1 MAESGL
7 SVGYSELIGET
18 GKFLGHGYKA
28 YADYKTDQKAELNRV
43 VQSGIRRVYYP
54 PAVDRELSGYE
65 WSWLQPTT
73 TLAVVSGTS
82 DYDLPD
88 DFGRLVGPFHFPA
101 EEYRKSAIEVSVS
114 KILQLRTYSF
124 QTGGPYYVAI
134 RFKSSDGSAG
144 QKQEALFF
152 PEPDEDWTM
161 IYEYEAYNSA
171 LSDSFPYPLGGMKLG
186 ELYIESCLAVAE
198 SRTGDELGVHTQTF
212 QALLID
218 AVARDRKHGA
228 KYFGQM
234 GGGDSGVSEFRRGYT
249 GSIYPIT
256 YKSEPI

>member
-1 MAESGL
+1 MSESSLSIGFAEL
-7 SVGYSELIGET
+7 QVEVGG
-18 GKFLGHGYKA
+18 FLGYGRTPNWSTA
-28 YADYKTDQKAELNRV
+28 REALIDSI
-43 VQSGIRRVYYP
+43 VQSGVRRVYYP
-54 PAVDRELSGYE
+54 PSTGEGVSGYE

-73 TLAVVSGTS
+73 TLPIVSGTS

-101 EEYRKSAIEVSVS
+101 EEYRRPAIEISVS

-124 QTGGPYYVAI
+124 QTGGPYYVAT
-134 RFKSSDGSAG
+134 RFKLSDGSAG

-152 PEPDEDWTM
+152 PEPNEAWTM

-171 LSDSFPYPLGGMKLG
+171 LSDSFPYPLGGMKLS

-198 SRTGDELGVHTQTF
+198 SRTEDELSIHTQTF

-218 AVARDRKHGA
+218 AVVRDRKHGA

-234 GGGDSGVSEFRRGYT
+234 GGGDSEVSEFRRGYT
-249 GSIYPIT
+249 GQIYPIE
-256 YKSEPI
+256 YKDEPI

>member
-1 MAESGL
+1 MAESSL
-7 SVGYSELIGET
+7 SIGFPELQVEVGG
-18 GKFLGHGYKA
+18 FLGYGRTSGSWSTSQESLI
-28 YADYKTDQKAELNRV
+28 DSI
-43 VQSGIRRVYYP
+43 VQSGVRRVYYP
-54 PAVDRELSGYE
+54 PSTSEGISGYE

-73 TLAVVSGTS
+73 TLAIVSGTS

-101 EEYRKSAIEVSVS
+101 EEYRKPVIEVSVS

-124 QTGGPYYVAI
+124 QTGGPYYVAT

-144 QKQEALFF
+144 QKQEVLFF

-171 LSDSFPYPLGGMKLG
+171 LSDSFPYPLGGMKLS

-198 SRTGDELGVHTQTF
+198 SRTVDEFSVHTQTF

-218 AVARDRKHGA
+218 SVLRDKKNGA

-234 GGGDSGVSEFRRGYT
+234 GHRDTEADIFRRGYT
-249 GSIYPIT
+249 GSVYPIE
-256 YKSEPI
+256 YKGEEI

>member
-1 MAESGL
+1 MAESSL
-7 SVGYSELIGET
+7 SIGFPELQVEVGD
-18 GKFLGHGYKA
+18 FLGYGRTSGSWSVA
-28 YADYKTDQKAELNRV
+28 QEALIDSI
-43 VQSGIRRVYYP
+43 VQSGVRRVYYP
-54 PAVDRELSGYE
+54 PSTGEGVSGYE

-73 TLAVVSGTS
+73 ELAIVSGTS

-101 EEYRKSAIEVSVS
+101 EEYRKPAIEVSVS

-124 QTGGPYYVAI
+124 QTGGPYYVAT
-134 RFKSSDGSAG
+134 RFKSSDGSGG
-144 QKQEALFF
+144 QRQEALFF
-152 PEPDEDWTM
+152 PEPDDDWTM

-171 LSDSFPYPLGGMKLG
+171 LSDSFPYPLGGMKLS

-198 SRTGDELGVHTQTF
+198 SRTGDELSVHTQTF
-212 QALLID
+212 QALLVD

-234 GGGDSGVSEFRRGYT
+234 GHRDTEADVFRRGYT
-249 GSIYPIT
+249 GSVYPIE
-256 YKSEPI
+256 YKGEDI

>member
-1 MAESGL
+1 MAESSL
-7 SVGYSELIGET
+7 TVGFPELQIET
-18 GKFLGHGYKA
+18 GDFLGYGRTSGNWSA
-28 YADYKTDQKAELNRV
+28 SQESLIDSI
-43 VQSGIRRVYYP
+43 VQSGVRRVYYP
-54 PAVDRELSGYE
+54 PSTSEGISGYE

-101 EEYRKSAIEVSVS
+101 EEYRKPVIEVSVS

-124 QTGGPYYVAI
+124 QTGGPYYVAT

-152 PEPDEDWTM
+152 PEPDDDWTM

-171 LSDSFPYPLGGMKLG
+171 LSDSFPYPLGGMKLS

-198 SRTGDELGVHTQTF
+198 SRTGDEFSVHMQTF

-218 AVARDRKHGA
+218 SVSRDKKNGA

-234 GGGDSGVSEFRRGYT
+234 GHRDTEADEFRHGYT
-249 GSIYPIT
+249 GSVYPIE
-256 YKSEPI
+256 YKGEDI

>member
-1 MAESGL
+1 MAESSL
-7 SVGYSELIGET
+7 TVGFPELQIET
-18 GKFLGHGYKA
+18 ADFLGYGRTPNWSTA
-28 YADYKTDQKAELNRV
+28 REALIDSI
-43 VQSGIRRVYYP
+43 VQSGVRRVYYP
-54 PAVDRELSGYE
+54 PTASPEVSGYE

-101 EEYRKSAIEVSVS
+101 EEYRKPVIEVSVS
-114 KILQLRTYSF
+114 RILQLRTYSF
-124 QTGGPYYVAI
+124 QTGGPYYVAT
-134 RFKSSDGSAG
+134 RFKSSDGSGG
-144 QKQEALFF
+144 QRQEVLFF

-171 LSDSFPYPLGGMKLG
+171 LSDSFPYPLGGMKLS

-198 SRTGDELGVHTQTF
+198 SRSGDELGVHTQTF

-218 AVARDRKHGA
+218 AIARDRKHGA

-249 GSIYPIT
+249 GSVYPIE
-256 YKSEPI
+256 YKGEPI